1 MTLVKKTLLKIDGE
15 HGTEWC
21 TADVMI
27 HVTGSQDGV
36 PFVVPGTLKP
46 VDLESLPVKAQ
57 AKLAV
62 LGEQAEKAN
71 DAEIENPT
79 LTMTPAMEQPKN
91 MKDGRS
97 KSNKPKQQPTVPK
110 VQSEILACYLGGEQL
125 SLWFDKDGDLCVEGP
140 PEAQAK
146 IEAFVSLYR
155 AVLNGNDELLENLE
169 PLGDKHRSMKKF
181 AVLDLVVDVQVSR
194 ENPGEEIEVTPEQIE
209 KRVRVH
215 QKLFQKD

>member
-1 MTLVKKTLLKIDGE
+1 MTLVKKTLLNFDRE

-21 TADVMI
+21 TADVVI
-27 HVTGSQDGV
+27 PDPESEEC
-36 PFVVPGTLKP
+36 FVVPGTLKP
-46 VDLESLPVKAQ
+46 VDMESLPPKAQ

-62 LGEQAEKAN
+62 LAEQAEKAK
-71 DAEIENPT
+71 DARTENPT
-79 LTMTPAMEQPKN
+79 LAMVQAKN
-91 MKDGRS
+91 KKNGRS
-97 KSNKPKQQPTVPK
+97 KSTKPKQQPAAAK
-110 VQSEILACYLGGEQL
+110 GQSEILACYLGDEQL

-155 AVLNGNDELLENLE
+155 AVLNGNDELLETLE
-169 PLGDKHRSMKKF
+169 PLGDEHRSMKKF